1 MITLA
6 LSKGR
11 IFTELLPF
19 LAAAGIVPL
28 EDPEH
33 SRKLMIG
40 TNRDDLRIVVLR
52 ATDVPTYVQY
62 GAADMGVCGWDTLYE
77 HGGNGLY
84 VPVDLQIA
92 RCRMC
97 VAAPRD
103 FDWEANV
110 RRGSRLRIA
119 TKYLKWSRDYFG
131 REGVHVDLIKL
142 YGSMELAPIAG
153 LADAIVD
160 LVSTGATLRANNMVE
175 IKTIAPI
182 SSRLIVNQAAMKLKR
197 RELLPII
204 EKIRE
209 AVEERVRER
218 ESAKAA
224 KTAEAAKA

>member
-19 LAAAGIVPL
+19 MEAAGIHPL
-28 EDPEH
+28 ENPDE
-33 SRKLMIG
+33 SRKLLIG
-40 TNRDDLRIVVLR
+40 TNRPDLRIVVLR

-62 GAADMGVCGWDTLYE
+62 GAADLGVTGWDTLYE

-84 VPVDLQIA
+84 MPVDLGIA

-97 VAAPRD
+97 VAAPIG
-103 FDWEANV
+103 FDWEARV
-110 RRGSRLRIA
+110 RRGARLRIA
-119 TKYLKWSRDYFG
+119 TKYLKWSRDFFG

-160 LVSTGATLRANNMVE
+160 LVSTGATLKANNMEE

-182 SSRLIVNQAAMKLKR
+182 SSRLIVNQSAMKLKR
-197 RELLPII
+197 EGLMPILECMRET
-204 EKIRE
+204 
-209 AVEERVRER
+209 
-218 ESAKAA
+218 AKQRNS
-224 KTAEAAKA
+224 

>member
-103 FDWEANV
+103 FDWRPTCA
-110 RRGSRLRIA
+110 A
-119 TKYLKWSRDYFG
+119 
-131 REGVHVDLIKL
+131 
-142 YGSMELAPIAG
+142 A
-153 LADAIVD
+153 
-160 LVSTGATLRANNMVE
+160 RA
-175 IKTIAPI
+175 
-182 SSRLIVNQAAMKLKR
+182 
-197 RELLPII
+197 
-204 EKIRE
+204 
-209 AVEERVRER
+209 
-218 ESAKAA
+218 
-224 KTAEAAKA
+224 